1 MSKTSIPA
9 LKASSGCGGSAPLA
23 ITAEVPQSMDAFLRD
38 CVPKAEVFQS
48 NLALARGNRANC
60 IGVVV

>member
-9 LKASSGCGGSAPLA
+9 LKAFSGRGGSAPLA
-23 ITAEVPQSMDAFLRD
+23 MTSELSRSMGAFFRD

-48 NLALARGNRANC
+48 NLALARGIRANR
-60 IGVVV
+60 IGLVV